1 MARKTKRSGS
11 RRKAHKKHRRSH
23 RTRGGDMLRGAPV
36 NYALAGN
43 WSSKMSLGQGADY
56 FKYHQGQHGGEAP
69 LSSLGQSFLT
79 ADMAGPARVGPL
91 NQALNEIAGMK
102 DQAGGKRKR
111 KHSKRKHSKRKQ
123 SKRRSQRKRGGSL
136 EYARYGSPS
145 MLLDSAGYARA
156 GLSPEWKSNVEF
168 TNASIRNQ
176 L

>member
-1 MARKTKRSGS
+1 
-11 RRKAHKKHRRSH
+11 
-23 RTRGGDMLRGAPV
+23 MLRGAPV
-36 NYALAGN
+36 NYALAGD

-102 DQAGGKRKR
+102 DQTGGKRKR
-111 KHSKRKHSKRKQ
+111 KHSKRKHSKRKHSKRKQSKCKQ